1 MAVTSDS
8 PPRWRGGAG
17 GGVEEDERLKMKNE
31 GIIPQRTPGI
41 DPAPSPAPTRGGE
54 SWGRA
59 FLSPLT
65 SHPKICDQRLPTG
78 VGWMKMKD

>member
-1 MAVTSDS
+1 VWS
-8 PPRWRGGAG
+8 
-17 GGVEEDERLKMKNE
+17 VEFEVLENE
-31 GIIPQRTPGI
+31 GIIPKLITGI

-65 SHPKICDQRLPTG
+65 SNISFKLKELVASLHWRQPSYKILK
-78 VGWMKMKD
+78 VSKI